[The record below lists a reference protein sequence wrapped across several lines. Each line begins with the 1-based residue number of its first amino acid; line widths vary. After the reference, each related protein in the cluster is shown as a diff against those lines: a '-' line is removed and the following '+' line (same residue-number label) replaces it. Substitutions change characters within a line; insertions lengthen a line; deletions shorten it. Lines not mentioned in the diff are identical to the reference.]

1 MTDPRTIIKDIR
13 GIPHPPLK
21 VVDALNTFLAG
32 YMEQNRMNDLYL
44 SQARIAEERRME
56 EEAIAQTQWLEKQ
69 RVANMERIRPAQEA
83 LQAKKAR
90 QEQISKVRMK
100 NLKKAWKARNG

>member
-1 MTDPRTIIKDIR
+1 
-13 GIPHPPLK
+13 
-21 VVDALNTFLAG
+21 
-32 YMEQNRMNDLYL
+32 
-44 SQARIAEERRME
+44 
-56 EEAIAQTQWLEKQ
+56 
-69 RVANMERIRPAQEA
+69 MERIRPAQEA